1 MSTQQTQAD
10 RQSSVS
16 IMQAIAA
23 KAAGKSFQE
32 NQWGKR
38 HAKAWDQAAMYASGD
53 AADLPRSLVLMIR
66 GWVAYADA
74 HRKAYESGVTEDG
87 MLGREW
93 ERIGIALRNLLCGN
107 LGPLDGGTLDSI
119 LCEVFENEG
128 VEI

>member
-1 MSTQQTQAD
+1 M
-10 RQSSVS
+10 R
-16 IMQAIAA
+16 AIVA
-23 KAAGKSFQE
+23 KVTGKSFQE

-38 HAKAWDQAAMYASGD
+38 HARAWDDAAMFASGD
-53 AADLPRSLVLMIR
+53 AADLSRSLVLMIR

-74 HRKAYESGVTEDG
+74 HRKACESGITEDG
-87 MLGREW
+87 VLGREW
-93 ERIGIALRNLLCGN
+93 QRIGEALRSLLCGD